1 MREYHVEIGA
11 QDDGGAFLRQFD
23 EPVLARTTV
32 EAVLV
37 ASEII
42 KRRRASPAKLLAL
55 LYDEKTRLVW
65 AWRPESLDTVKT
77 ESHMSEMRP
86 VRGNPQF

>member
-11 QDDGGAFLRQFD
+11 QDDAGAFLRQFD
-23 EPVLARTTV
+23 EPVLARTND

-42 KRRRASPAKLLAL
+42 KRRRASPAKLMAL
-55 LYDEKTRLVW
+55 LFDDKTRLVW
-65 AWRPESLDTVKT
+65 AWHPK
-77 ESHMSEMRP
+77 
-86 VRGNPQF
+86 

>member
-11 QDDGGAFLRQFD
+11 QGDGRAFWRQFD
-23 EPVLARTTV
+23 EPVLARTND

-42 KRRRASPAKLLAL
+42 KRRRASPAKLMAL
-55 LYDEKTRLVW
+55 LFDDKTRLVW
-65 AWRPESLDTVKT
+65 AWHPK
-77 ESHMSEMRP
+77 
-86 VRGNPQF
+86 